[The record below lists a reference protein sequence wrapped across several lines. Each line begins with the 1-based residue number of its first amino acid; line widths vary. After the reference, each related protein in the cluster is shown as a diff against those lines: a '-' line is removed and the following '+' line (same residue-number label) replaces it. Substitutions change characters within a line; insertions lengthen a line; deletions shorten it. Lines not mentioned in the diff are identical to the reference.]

1 MNVVVHDSIV
11 LHDVNYQPS
20 YHMALRVAKKPVEG
34 TAT

>member
-1 MNVVVHDSIV
+1 MNVIVHYSIV
-11 LHDVNYQPS
+11 SRDVNYQPS